1 MALSFQQIQ
10 RSGGLSIA
18 TNFSVQEVRQL
29 QRRLR
34 DIEPGLRTQ
43 FMRDIKKIGVIPNQ
57 AIKTAIPAIPPLS
70 GMTGESRV
78 SWGSGKPAKSTTIR
92 FRTASSSKS
101 LNTTLLSIR
110 VNSIAT
116 SIADMAG
123 RSGRSVGAGYRG
135 SGYTREFVKR
145 RRDGSTYL
153 VRRRTTQAAGRQFI
167 QNLNR
172 QTGNPASRFAWKSVE
187 KDLPDLE
194 RRVAEVVRR
203 YQQIANYRM
212 VRG

>member
-1 MALSFQQIQ
+1 MALSSQSIQ
-10 RSGGLSIA
+10 RAGGLSLA
-18 TNFSVQEVRQL
+18 TDFSVKDIRQL

-43 FMRDIKKIGVIPNQ
+43 FMRDIKQIAFEPNK
-57 AIKTAIPAIPPLS
+57 AIKNAIPSIPPLS
-70 GMTGESRV
+70 GMAGDSRV
-78 SWGSGKPAKSTTIR
+78 SWGKGKPAKSTTVR

-101 LNTTLLSIR
+101 LTTTLLSIR

-123 RSGRSVGAGYRG
+123 RSGRSVGRGYRG

-153 VRRRTTQAAGRQFI
+153 VRRRTTAAAGRKFI
-167 QNLNR
+167 SNLNED
-172 QTGNPASRFAWKSVE
+172 TGNTASRFAWKSVE
-187 KDLPDLE
+187 NNLPALN
-194 RRVAEVVRR
+194 RRVGQIVKKYER
-203 YQQIANYRM
+203 IANYRM

>member
-1 MALSFQQIQ
+1 MALSLQSI
-10 RSGGLSIA
+10 RDARGLKLA
-18 TNFSVQEVRQL
+18 TNFSVQDIRQL

-43 FMRDIKKIGVIPNQ
+43 FMRDIKQIAVIPNQ
-57 AIKTAIPAIPPLS
+57 AIKNNIPAIPPLS
-70 GMTGESRV
+70 GFAGESRV
-78 SWGSGKPAKSTTIR
+78 SWGKGKPAKSTTVR

-101 LNTTLLSIR
+101 LNTTLLAIR
-110 VNSIAT
+110 VNSVAT

-123 RSGRSVGAGYRG
+123 RSGRSIGQGYRG

-153 VRRRTTQAAGRQFI
+153 VRRKTTREAGQKFVS
-167 QNLNR
+167 NLNR
-172 QTGNPASRFAWKSVE
+172 NTGNNASRFAWKAVE
-187 KDLPDLE
+187 DDLPQLQ
-194 RRVAEVVRR
+194 RRVIEVVKK
-203 YQQIANYRM
+203 YEAIANYRM

>member
-18 TNFSVQEVRQL
+18 HNFSVQEVRQL

-43 FMRDIKKIGVIPNQ
+43 FMRDIKKIAVIPNQ
-57 AIKTAIPAIPPLS
+57 AIKTAIPSTPPLS

-78 SWGSGKPAKSTTIR
+78 SWGSGKPPKSTTIR

-123 RSGRSVGAGYRG
+123 RSGRSVGRGYRG

-153 VRRRTTQAAGRQFI
+153 VRRRTPAQAGRKFI
-167 QNLNR
+167 DSLNR
-172 QTGNPASRFAWKSVE
+172 QTGNLASRFAWKSVE
-187 KDLPDLE
+187 KDLPNLE
-194 RRVAEVVRR
+194 RRVTEVVRR
-203 YQQIANYRM
+203 YEQIANYRM